1 MEKLIMSGQER
12 EQAHAFRMV
21 KSGEMSKTEAALYLR
36 VSRRWVIKK
45 YKRFAEMGDIGIP
58 HQNRGKESPRRW
70 NREQEAFAIDLLK
83 SEWKGFGPTFASQK
97 LESFYGIKISAE
109 TLRQAMIRGGI
120 WDAGTRKIRHRSRRM
135 RRACLGMMIQLDG
148 SRHDWFEGRAP
159 WCTLLVFIDDATSQ
173 VLWLEF
179 AESESLKGVM
189 QATQNYIKKYGRPV
203 SFYTDYGS
211 VFSVNTNNPDR
222 AKITQF
228 ERALKELGIEIIHA
242 RSPQAKGRVERANK
256 TLQDRLIKEMRLAG
270 ISSIEAANRF
280 VQEVYLPDHN
290 QRFAVEARQPLD
302 LHKPLMDY
310 DLSKIL
316 CIKDERKVMNDFI
329 LSYKNKLI
337 QLSKEQKAVVRPKE
351 HIVVHEDFNGAIR
364 LFLRKIELDFTFITQ
379 RPAKQ
384 EEVKQVRNYCN
395 KPAPNHPWRGIF
407 RKEPVA
413 QAKGE
418 MSCTTN

>member
-1 MEKLIMSGQER
+1 MEKLIMSRQER
-12 EQAHAFRMV
+12 EQVYAFKKV
-21 KSGEMSKTEAALYLR
+21 KAGEMNKTEAARFLQ

-45 YKRFAEMGDIGIP
+45 YKRFTEMGDAGIP
-58 HQNRGKESPRRW
+58 HQNRGKKSLRRW
-70 NREQEAFAIDLLK
+70 NREQEAFTIDLLK

-97 LESFYGIKISAE
+97 LESLYGIKVSTE
-109 TLRQAMIRGGI
+109 TLRKSMIRGGI
-120 WDAGTRKIRHRSRRM
+120 WEAGTRKIRHRSRRM

-173 VLWLEF
+173 ILWLEF
-179 AESESLKGVM
+179 VESESLKGVM
-189 QATQNYIKKYGRPV
+189 QATKNYVKKYGRPV

-222 AKITQF
+222 IKITQF
-228 ERALKELGIEIIHA
+228 ERALKELDIEIIHA
-242 RSPQAKGRVERANK
+242 RSPQAKGRVERSNG

-310 DLSKIL
+310 NLSTIL
-316 CIKDERKVMNDFI
+316 CIKDERKVMNDFTI
-329 LSYKNKLI
+329 SYKNKLI
-337 QLSKEQKAVVRPKE
+337 QLLKEQKAVIRPKE
-351 HIVVHEDFNGAIR
+351 RIAVHEDFNGTIH

-379 RPAKQ
+379 RPVKQ
-384 EEVKQVRNYCN
+384 ESVKQVRDYYI

-407 RKEPVA
+407 RKEPIT
-413 QAKGE
+413 QSIGGT
-418 MSCTTN
+418 SCSTN